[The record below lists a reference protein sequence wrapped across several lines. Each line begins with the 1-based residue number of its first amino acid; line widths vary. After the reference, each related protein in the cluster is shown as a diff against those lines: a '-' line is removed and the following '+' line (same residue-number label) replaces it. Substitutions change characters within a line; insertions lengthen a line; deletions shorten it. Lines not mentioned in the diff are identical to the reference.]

1 MNFKSWLMSYVCSES
16 FYIYYLYSWSY
27 SYTSFCMKG
36 ESWGHNAVAY
46 AFLTSSLFSG
56 RVFGRVIYKTRSTF
70 RLGVTKNNL
79 NAAFLILAGLFI
91 GVAVVTRYSV
101 LVVLYFAIGFT
112 ASRVGASQDDG
123 HSKISGRIQTYHTS
137 SSARELDTELHAKMK
152 ILTFMFSTIFS
163 SLLYNKTSDALV
175 TFPAFYTSSIFST
188 VMVAI
193 FMLNVFSDRS
203 VLQRIFGYLPCRKVV
218 IPKSRQVGMWEHE
231 ICV

>member
-1 MNFKSWLMSYVCSES
+1 
-16 FYIYYLYSWSY
+16 
-27 SYTSFCMKG
+27 MKG

-46 AFLTSSLFSG
+46 AFLTTSLFSG
-56 RVFGRVIYKTRSTF
+56 RVFGRVMYKTRSTF

-79 NAAFLILAGLFI
+79 NAAFLILASLFM
-91 GVAVVTRYSV
+91 GVAVITRYSV
-101 LVVLYFAIGFT
+101 LIVLYFAIGFT

-152 ILTFMFSTIFS
+152 ILTFMFSTILS
-163 SLLYNKTSDALV
+163 SLLYKTSDALV
-175 TFPAFYTSSIFST
+175 TFPAFYTSSVFSA

-203 VLQRIFGYLPCRKVV
+203 VLQTIYGYIPCRKVV
-218 IPKSRQVGMWEHE
+218 IPKSRQVGM
-231 ICV
+231 

>member
-1 MNFKSWLMSYVCSES
+1 
-16 FYIYYLYSWSY
+16 
-27 SYTSFCMKG
+27 MKG

-46 AFLTSSLFSG
+46 AFLTTSLLSG
-56 RVFGRVIYKTRSTF
+56 RVFGRVMYKTRSTF

-79 NAAFLILAGLFI
+79 NAAFLILASLFM

-101 LVVLYFAIGFT
+101 LIALYFAIGFT

-163 SLLYNKTSDALV
+163 SLLYKTSDALV
-175 TFPAFYTSSIFST
+175 TFPAFYTSSVFSA

-203 VLQRIFGYLPCRKVV
+203 VLQTIYGYTPCRKVV
-218 IPKSRQVGMWEHE
+218 IPKSRQVGM
-231 ICV
+231 

>member
-1 MNFKSWLMSYVCSES
+1 
-16 FYIYYLYSWSY
+16 
-27 SYTSFCMKG
+27 MKG

-46 AFLTSSLFSG
+46 AFLTTSLFSG
-56 RVFGRVIYKTRSTF
+56 RVFGRVMYKTRSTF

-79 NAAFLILAGLFI
+79 NAAFLILASLFM
-91 GVAVVTRYSV
+91 GVAVITRYSV
-101 LVVLYFAIGFT
+101 LIVLYFAIGFT

-163 SLLYNKTSDALV
+163 SLLYKTSDALV
-175 TFPAFYTSSIFST
+175 TFPAFYTSSVFSA

-203 VLQRIFGYLPCRKVV
+203 VLQTIYGYIPCRKVV
-218 IPKSRQVGMWEHE
+218 IPKSRQVGM
-231 ICV
+231 

>member
-1 MNFKSWLMSYVCSES
+1 
-16 FYIYYLYSWSY
+16 
-27 SYTSFCMKG
+27 MKG

-56 RVFGRVIYKTRSTF
+56 RVFGRVMYKTRSTF

-79 NAAFLILAGLFI
+79 NAAFLILAGLFM
-91 GVAVVTRYSV
+91 GVAVVTRYS
-101 LVVLYFAIGFT
+101 LLIVLYFAIGFT

-137 SSARELDTELHAKMK
+137 GSARELDTELHAKMK

-163 SLLYNKTSDALV
+163 SLLYKTSDALV
-175 TFPAFYTSSIFST
+175 TFPAFYTSSVFSA
-188 VMVAI
+188 VMVAT

-203 VLQRIFGYLPCRKVV
+203 VLQRIYGYIPFRKVV
-218 IPKSRQVGMWEHE
+218 IPKSRQVGMWEYKM
-231 ICV
+231 CLNFTC